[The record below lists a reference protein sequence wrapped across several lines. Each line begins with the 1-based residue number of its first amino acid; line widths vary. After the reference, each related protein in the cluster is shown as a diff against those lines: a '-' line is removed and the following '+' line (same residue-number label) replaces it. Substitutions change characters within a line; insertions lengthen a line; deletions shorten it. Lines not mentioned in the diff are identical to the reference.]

1 MKKLDKTDIKIINML
16 IEDARKPY
24 MEIAEACDLSRA
36 AIHQRIQRLIAS
48 GIIDGSSTNIDFKAL
63 GFMTF
68 TYIGIGLERGSM
80 YNAAVEELKKI
91 PEVVECNYTTGPYNM
106 LVKLYARD
114 NDHLM
119 HILNAKIQMIEGVV
133 STETLI
139 SLKQSINRPFLLQE
153 SMIEG
158 E

>member
-1 MKKLDKTDIKIINML
+1 MKKLDKIDIKILNML

-24 MEIAEACDLSRA
+24 MEIAEACKLSRA

-48 GIIDGSSTNIDFKAL
+48 DIIGGSCTNINFKTL
-63 GFMTF
+63 GFSTF
-68 TYIGIGLERGSM
+68 TYIGIGLERGSL
-80 YNAAVEELKKI
+80 YDSVVTELEKI
-91 PEVVECNYTTGPYNM
+91 PEVVECNYTTGHYNM
-106 LVKLYARD
+106 LIKLYAKN

-119 HILNAKIQMIEGVV
+119 HILNGKIQGINGVV

-153 SMIEG
+153 SMLED
-158 E
+158 